1 MATTLTEQNLSNM
14 AHLLVHLLVTKSLSL
29 SVLKA
34 GFICIYT
41 HNLRSILIFE
51 MILIDQK

>member
-1 MATTLTEQNLSNM
+1 MAATLTHQHLSNM

-34 GFICIYT
+34 
-41 HNLRSILIFE
+41 SILLNIARDVN
-51 MILIDQK
+51 IN